1 MSSSFSKENQIE
13 RLTLYTMNKTW
24 RTRIAI
30 AVAILVIAF
39 ASGFR
44 LDHPQSGLKNSL
56 GSAESGLV
64 LYKTGSDF
72 AKDAKVIVDTQEQDK
87 SPVLAFIVA
96 VNKDSYDI
104 QSDASIVRIQKDQA
118 KGKLILM
125 IPFLGSVAGLVGL

>member
-1 MSSSFSKENQIE
+1 
-13 RLTLYTMNKTW
+13 MNKTW

-64 LYKTGSDF
+64 LYETGSDF
-72 AKDAKVIVDTQEQDK
+72 AKDAKVIVETQEQDK

-96 VNKDSYDI
+96 VNKDTYDI
-104 QSDASIVRIQKDQA
+104 QSDASIVRVQKDQA